1 MEILLYRVMPQPNRR
16 ADALEELTHRIAGGG
31 DWSNSEL
38 QHALGHRLWQQF
50 KAERASVLP
59 RPSQPNLA
67 GELASYTKL
76 LAEADRLDREQRK
89 SRQVALGPLARFK
102 RQLARKPTPSDAYER
117 AQEHLY
123 AIAEEYRGVEIYFD
137 RPLAALLDGE
147 MSESPEGVPRL
158 HYSRSPHTLKPAAER
173 SLILSYLR
181 QAAANL

>member
-1 MEILLYRVMPQPNRR
+1 MEIRLYRVMPQPTRR
-16 ADALEELTHRIAGGG
+16 ADALGELTHRVAGGG

-50 KAERASVLP
+50 KAERAAVLP
-59 RPSQPNLA
+59 RPKQPNLA

-76 LAEADRLDREQRK
+76 LADADRLDREQRK
-89 SRQVALGPLARFK
+89 SRQALSRHARRK
-102 RQLARKPTPSDAYER
+102 RPPARTPTPCSAYER

-123 AIAEEYRGVEIYFD
+123 AIAYEYRNVEIYFD

-158 HYSRSPHTLKPAAER
+158 HYSRSPHTLKPAVER
-173 SLILSYLR
+173 SLVLSYLR
-181 QAAANL
+181 RAAADL